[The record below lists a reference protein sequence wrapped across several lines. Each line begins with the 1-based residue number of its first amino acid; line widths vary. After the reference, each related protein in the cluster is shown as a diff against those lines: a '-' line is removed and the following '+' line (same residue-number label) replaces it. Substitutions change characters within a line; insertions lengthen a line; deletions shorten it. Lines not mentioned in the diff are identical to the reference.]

1 MVASRRAGRRFA
13 PDRLRLAALGL
24 ALVLAWLGMGYRLLH
39 VQVVEAAE
47 LRERGLDQRLV
58 ERVLAPERGRIY
70 DRNGDLLAMAVDAVT
85 IYAVPDL
92 VTEPVYIAQQVGG
105 LVGADSGKLLS
116 QLRSDKDFVY
126 LKRQVDPHLAEQIRQ
141 LELPGVFFEPETTR
155 SYPAG
160 SVAAHVAGFVD
171 IDGNGLE
178 GLELYYDDLL
188 RGTPGRQIFEKSLTG
203 TPIPQG
209 RREEVPAVPGADLV
223 TTIDL
228 PLQYATQDACVG
240 ALERSGAKGCWAVV
254 LEVETGNVLA
264 MAGAPPFDPATRAT
278 TEGGPFS
285 NAVVREPYEPG
296 SIQKLITVTAAIEE
310 GIVDVGTVF
319 KAVADEI
326 ELRPGACE
334 SDNDQVYGC
343 YADFDE
349 HETRDMTVRDI
360 FTVSSN
366 VGIIR
371 IAQEL
376 PEGTIE
382 SYVDRFGLSD
392 PTGID
397 YTGESGGLLNMPA
410 GCTICPLSASIG
422 YSLATTPIQMAS
434 AYAAVANDG
443 TWTQPRL
450 VSSVIDVN
458 GKEEER
464 PQKTYRV
471 VSPETSRIMRELLA
485 GVVESGTGGNAS
497 VPGYRAGGKT
507 GTADKL
513 DEQGSYTEVTRASFV
528 GLAPID
534 DPKLVV
540 AVMVDEPTWEYR
552 TGGQAAAP
560 VFAEIM
566 QQALHRLGVTPD
578 GLEQ

>member
-1 MVASRRAGRRFA
+1 MAPRRAGRRFA

-24 ALVLAWLGMGYRLLH
+24 GLVLAWLGMGYRLLH

-47 LRERGLDQRLV
+47 LQERGLDQRLV
-58 ERVLAPERGRIY
+58 ERELAPERGRIY
-70 DRNGDLLAMAVDAVT
+70 DRNGDLLAMAVEAETV
-85 IYAVPDL
+85 YAVPDL

-105 LVGADSGKLLS
+105 LVGADSEQLLE

-126 LKRQVDPHLAEQIRQ
+126 LKRQVDPHVAEQIRQ
-141 LELPGVFFEPETTR
+141 LDLPGVFFEPETTR

-160 SVAAHVAGFVD
+160 SVAAHVVGFVD

-178 GLELYYDDLL
+178 GLEKYYDEAL

-223 TTIDL
+223 TTVDI
-228 PLQYATQDACVG
+228 PLQYSTQDACVD
-240 ALERSGAKGCWAVV
+240 ALERTGAKGCWAVV
-254 LEVETGNVLA
+254 VEAETGSVLA
-264 MAGAPPFDPATRAT
+264 MAGAPAFDPEARQTS
-278 TEGGPFS
+278 EGGSFS

-296 SIQKLITVTAAIEE
+296 SIQKLITVSAAIEE

-319 KAVADEI
+319 GNVADEI
-326 ELRPGACE
+326 ELRPGACK
-334 SDNDQVYGC
+334 SDTDEVYGC
-343 YADFDE
+343 YADFSE

-371 IAQEL
+371 IGQKL
-376 PEGTIE
+376 PPGMLTSYIE
-382 SYVDRFGLSD
+382 QFHLTQ

-397 YTGESGGLLNMPA
+397 YAGESKGLLNMPA

-422 YSLATTPIQMAS
+422 YSLATSPIQMAS
-434 AYAAVANDG
+434 AYAAIANDG
-443 TWTQPRL
+443 VWTQPRL
-450 VSSVIDVN
+450 VSSVIDVDGN
-458 GKEEER
+458 EEE
-464 PQKTYRV
+464 QSQDTERV
-471 VSPETSRIMRELLA
+471 VSEETARIMRELLA
-485 GVVESGTGGNAS
+485 GVVESGTGGNAAVS
-497 VPGYRAGGKT
+497 GYRVGGKT

-513 DEQGSYTEVTRASFV
+513 DEDGNYTEVTRASFV

-540 AVMVDEPTWEYR
+540 AVMVDEPAWEYR
-552 TGGQAAAP
+552 TGGDAAAP

-578 GLEQ
+578 GLDQ

>member
-1 MVASRRAGRRFA
+1 MGPRRAGRRFA
-13 PDRLRLAALGL
+13 PDRLRLTVFGL
-24 ALVLAWLGMGYRLLH
+24 VMVLAWLGMGYRLVQ

-47 LRERGLDQRLV
+47 LRELGLDQRLV
-58 ERVLAPERGRIY
+58 ERELAPERGRIY
-70 DRNGDLLAMAVDAVT
+70 DRNGDLLAMAVESET
-85 IYAVPDL
+85 IFAVPAQ

-105 LVGADSGKLLS
+105 LVGADPEALLA
-116 QLRSDKDFVY
+116 QLESDKDFVY
-126 LKRQVDPHLAEQIRQ
+126 LRRQVDHELAEQIRR

-160 SVAAHVAGFVD
+160 PVAAHVVGFVD

-188 RGTPGRQIFEKSLTG
+188 RGTPGRQIFEKSLDG

-228 PLQYATQDACVG
+228 PLQYATQDACVA
-240 ALERSGAKGCWAVV
+240 ALERTAAKGCWAVV

-264 MAGAPPFDPATRAT
+264 MAGAPVFDTETRQTAD
-278 TEGGPFS
+278 GGAFS

-296 SIQKLITVTAAIEE
+296 SIQKLVTLSAALEE
-310 GIVDVGTVF
+310 GVVDVDTVF
-319 KAVADEI
+319 GAVADEI
-326 ELRPGACE
+326 ELRPGACK
-334 SDNDQVYGC
+334 SDTDEVYGC

-360 FTVSSN
+360 FTASSN

-371 IAQEL
+371 IAQRL
-376 PEGTIE
+376 PEGMLAEYIE
-382 SYVDRFGLSD
+382 RFGLTER
-392 PTGID
+392 TGID
-397 YTGESGGLLNMPA
+397 YTGESRGLLNLPA
-410 GCTICPLSASIG
+410 GCTTCPLSAAIG
-422 YSLATTPIQMAS
+422 YSLATSPIQMAS
-434 AYAAVANDG
+434 AFAAVGNDG
-443 TWTQPRL
+443 TWTQPQL
-450 VSSVIDVN
+450 VSAIIDVDGN
-458 GKEEER
+458 EVEQNQQTVE
-464 PQKTYRV
+464 V
-471 VSPETSRIMRELLA
+471 VSPETARIMRELLA
-485 GVVESGTGGNAS
+485 GVVESGTGGDAA
-497 VPGYRAGGKT
+497 VPGYRVGGKT

-513 DEQGSYTEVTRASFV
+513 GEDGTYLDVTRASFV

-540 AVMVDEPTWEYR
+540 AVMIDEPAWEYR
-552 TGGQAAAP
+552 TGGKAAAP

-566 QQALHRLGVTPD
+566 KQALHRLGVTPD
-578 GLEQ
+578 GLDD

>member
-1 MVASRRAGRRFA
+1 MGPRRAGRRFA
-13 PDRLRLAALGL
+13 PDRLRLTVFGL
-24 ALVLAWLGMGYRLLH
+24 VMVLAWLGMGYRLLQ

-47 LRERGLDQRLV
+47 LRELGLDQRLV
-58 ERVLAPERGRIY
+58 ERELAPERGRIY
-70 DRNGDLLAMAVDAVT
+70 DRNGDLLAMAVESET
-85 IYAVPDL
+85 IFAVPAQ

-105 LVGADSGKLLS
+105 LVGADPEALLA
-116 QLRSDKDFVY
+116 QLESDKDFVY
-126 LKRQVDPHLAEQIRQ
+126 LRRQVDHELAEQIRR
-141 LELPGVFFEPETTR
+141 LELSGVFFEPETTR

-160 SVAAHVAGFVD
+160 PVAAHVVGFVD

-188 RGTPGRQIFEKSLTG
+188 RGTPGRQIFEKSLDG

-228 PLQYATQDACVG
+228 PLQYATQDACVA
-240 ALERSGAKGCWAVV
+240 ALERTAAKGCWAVV

-264 MAGAPPFDPATRAT
+264 MAGAPVFDPETRQATD
-278 TEGGPFS
+278 GGAFS

-296 SIQKLITVTAAIEE
+296 SIQKLVTLSAALEE
-310 GIVDVGTVF
+310 GVVDVDTVF
-319 KAVADEI
+319 GAVADEI
-326 ELRPGACE
+326 ELRPGACK
-334 SDNDQVYGC
+334 SDTDEVYGC

-360 FTVSSN
+360 FTASSN

-371 IAQEL
+371 IAQRL
-376 PEGTIE
+376 PEGVLAEYI
-382 SYVDRFGLSD
+382 DRFGLTER
-392 PTGID
+392 TGID
-397 YTGESGGLLNMPA
+397 YTGESRGLLNLPA
-410 GCTICPLSASIG
+410 GCTTCPLSAAIG
-422 YSLATTPIQMAS
+422 YSLATSPIQMAS
-434 AYAAVANDG
+434 AFAAVGNDG
-443 TWTQPRL
+443 TWTQPQL
-450 VSSVIDVN
+450 VSSIIDVDGN
-458 GKEEER
+458 EVEQNQQTVE
-464 PQKTYRV
+464 V
-471 VSPETSRIMRELLA
+471 VSPETARIMRELLA
-485 GVVESGTGGNAS
+485 GVVESGTGGNAT
-497 VPGYRAGGKT
+497 VPGYRVGGKT

-513 DEQGSYTEVTRASFV
+513 GEDGTYSDVTRASFV

-540 AVMVDEPTWEYR
+540 AVMIDEPAWEYR

-566 QQALHRLGVTPD
+566 KQALHRLGVTPD
-578 GLEQ
+578 GLDG

>member
-1 MVASRRAGRRFA
+1 M
-13 PDRLRLAALGL
+13 
-24 ALVLAWLGMGYRLLH
+24 VLAWLGMGYRLVQ

-47 LRERGLDQRLV
+47 LRELGLDQRLV
-58 ERVLAPERGRIY
+58 ERELAPERGRIY
-70 DRNGDLLAMAVDAVT
+70 DRNGDLLAMAVESET
-85 IYAVPDL
+85 IFAVPAQ

-105 LVGADSGKLLS
+105 LVGADPEALLA
-116 QLRSDKDFVY
+116 QLESDKDFVY
-126 LKRQVDPHLAEQIRQ
+126 LRRQVDRELAEQIRR

-160 SVAAHVAGFVD
+160 PVAAHVVGFVD

-188 RGTPGRQIFEKSLTG
+188 RGTPGRQIFEKSLDG

-228 PLQYATQDACVG
+228 PLQYATQDACVA
-240 ALERSGAKGCWAVV
+240 ALERTAAKGCWAVV

-264 MAGAPPFDPATRAT
+264 MAGAPVFDTETRQTAD
-278 TEGGPFS
+278 GGAFS

-296 SIQKLITVTAAIEE
+296 SIQKLVTLSAALEE
-310 GIVDVGTVF
+310 GVVDVDTVF
-319 KAVADEI
+319 GAVADEI
-326 ELRPGACE
+326 ELRPGACK
-334 SDNDQVYGC
+334 SDTDEVYGC

-360 FTVSSN
+360 FTASSN

-371 IAQEL
+371 IAQRL
-376 PEGTIE
+376 PEGMLAEYIE
-382 SYVDRFGLSD
+382 RFGLTER
-392 PTGID
+392 TGID
-397 YTGESGGLLNMPA
+397 YTGESRGLLNLPA
-410 GCTICPLSASIG
+410 GCTTCPLSAAIG
-422 YSLATTPIQMAS
+422 YSLATSPIQMAS
-434 AYAAVANDG
+434 AFAAVGNDG
-443 TWTQPRL
+443 TWTQPQL
-450 VSSVIDVN
+450 VSAIIDVDGN
-458 GKEEER
+458 EVEQNQQTVE
-464 PQKTYRV
+464 V
-471 VSPETSRIMRELLA
+471 VSPETARIMRELLA
-485 GVVESGTGGNAS
+485 GVVESGTGGDAA
-497 VPGYRAGGKT
+497 VPGYRVGGKT

-513 DEQGSYTEVTRASFV
+513 GEDGTYLDVTRASFV

-540 AVMVDEPTWEYR
+540 AVMIDEPAWEYR
-552 TGGQAAAP
+552 TGGKAAAP

-566 QQALHRLGVTPD
+566 KQALHRLGVTPD
-578 GLEQ
+578 GLDD

>member
-1 MVASRRAGRRFA
+1 VGPRRAGRRFA
-13 PDRLRLAALGL
+13 PDRLRLSLFGL
-24 ALVLAWLGMGYRLLH
+24 MMVLAWMGMGYRLVQ
-39 VQVVEAAE
+39 VQVVQAEE

-58 ERVLAPERGRIY
+58 ERDLAPERGRIY
-70 DRNGDLLAMAVDAVT
+70 DRNGDLLAMAVESET
-85 IYAVPDL
+85 IYAVPDQ

-105 LVGADSGKLLS
+105 LVGADPEALLA
-116 QLRSDKDFVY
+116 QLQSDKDFVF
-126 LKRQVDPHLAEQIRQ
+126 LRRQVDHEVAQQIRE
-141 LELPGVFFEPETTR
+141 LELPGVFFQPETTR

-160 SVAAHVAGFVD
+160 PVAAHVVGFVD

-188 RGTPGRQIFEKSLTG
+188 RGTPGRLIFERSLAG

-228 PLQYATQDACVG
+228 PLQYSTQDACTA
-240 ALERSGAKGCWAVV
+240 ALEVTGAKGCWAVV

-264 MAGAPPFDPATRAT
+264 MAGSPAFDPVTRQT
-278 TEGGPFS
+278 TTGGSFS

-296 SIQKLITVTAAIEE
+296 SIQKLVTVAASLEE
-310 GIVDVGTVF
+310 GLVDVDTVF
-319 KAVADEI
+319 GAVADEI
-326 ELRPGACE
+326 ELRPGACK
-334 SDNDQVYGC
+334 SDTDEVYGC
-343 YADFDE
+343 YTDFEE
-349 HETRDMTVRDI
+349 HETKDMSVGQI
-360 FTVSSN
+360 FTASSN

-371 IAQEL
+371 IAQRFPDGQL
-376 PEGTIE
+376 ADYIE
-382 SYVDRFGLSD
+382 KFGLTA

-410 GCTICPLSASIG
+410 GCTTCPLSAAIG

-434 AYAAVANDG
+434 AFATVGNDG

-450 VSSVIDVN
+450 VSSIIDVDGN
-458 GKEEER
+458 ETRGEQRTVE
-464 PQKTYRV
+464 V
-471 VSPETSRIMRELLA
+471 VSPETARIMRELLA
-485 GVVESGTGGNAS
+485 GVVESGTGGNAA
-497 VPGYRAGGKT
+497 VPGYRVGGKT
-507 GTADKL
+507 GTANKL
-513 DEQGSYTEVTRASFV
+513 GEDGTYTEATRASFV

-540 AVMVDEPTWEYR
+540 AVMLDEPAWEYR

-560 VFAEIM
+560 VFSEIM
-566 QQALHRLGVTPD
+566 TQALHRLGVTPD
-578 GLEQ
+578 GIDE

>member
-1 MVASRRAGRRFA
+1 VGPRRAGRRFA
-13 PDRLRLAALGL
+13 PDRLRLSIFGL
-24 ALVLAWLGMGYRLLH
+24 VMVLAWLGMGYRLLQ

-47 LRERGLDQRLV
+47 LRELGLDQRLV
-58 ERVLAPERGRIY
+58 ERELAPERGRIY
-70 DRNGDLLAMAVDAVT
+70 DRNGDLLAMAVESET
-85 IYAVPDL
+85 IFAVPAQ

-105 LVGADSGKLLS
+105 LVGADPEALLA
-116 QLRSDKDFVY
+116 QLESDKDFVY
-126 LKRQVDPHLAEQIRQ
+126 LRRQVDHELAEQIRR

-160 SVAAHVAGFVD
+160 PVAAHVVGFVD

-188 RGTPGRQIFEKSLTG
+188 RGTPGRQIFEKSLDG

-228 PLQYATQDACVG
+228 PLQYATQDACVV
-240 ALERSGAKGCWAVV
+240 ALERTAAKGCWAVV

-264 MAGAPPFDPATRAT
+264 MAGAPVFDPDIRRT
-278 TEGGPFS
+278 TDGGAFS

-296 SIQKLITVTAAIEE
+296 SIQKLVTVSAALEE
-310 GIVDVGTVF
+310 GVVDVDTVF
-319 KAVADEI
+319 GAVADQI
-326 ELRPGACE
+326 ELRPGACK
-334 SDNDQVYGC
+334 SDTDEVYGC

-360 FTVSSN
+360 FTASSN

-371 IAQEL
+371 IAQRL
-376 PEGTIE
+376 PEGVLAEYI
-382 SYVDRFGLSD
+382 DRFGLTER
-392 PTGID
+392 TGID
-397 YTGESGGLLNMPA
+397 YTGESRGLLNLPA
-410 GCTICPLSASIG
+410 GCTTCPLSAAIG
-422 YSLATTPIQMAS
+422 YSLATSPIQMAS
-434 AYAAVANDG
+434 AFAAVGNDG
-443 TWTQPRL
+443 TWTQPQL
-450 VSSVIDVN
+450 VSSIIDVDGN
-458 GKEEER
+458 EVEQNQQTVE
-464 PQKTYRV
+464 V
-471 VSPETSRIMRELLA
+471 VSPETARIMRELLA
-485 GVVESGTGGNAS
+485 GVVESGTGGSAA
-497 VPGYRAGGKT
+497 VPGYRVGGKT

-513 DEQGSYTEVTRASFV
+513 GEDGTYLDVTRASFV

-540 AVMVDEPTWEYR
+540 AVMIDEPAWEYR

-566 QQALHRLGVTPD
+566 KQALHRLGVTPD
-578 GLEQ
+578 GLDG

>member
-1 MVASRRAGRRFA
+1 MAPRRAGRRFA

-24 ALVLAWLGMGYRLLH
+24 GLVLAWLGMGYRLLH

-47 LRERGLDQRLV
+47 LQERGLDQRLV
-58 ERVLAPERGRIY
+58 ERELAPERGRIY
-70 DRNGDLLAMAVDAVT
+70 DRNGDLLAMAVDAETV
-85 IYAVPDL
+85 YAVPDL

-105 LVGADSGKLLS
+105 LVGADSEELLE

-141 LELPGVFFEPETTR
+141 LDLPGVFFEPETTR

-160 SVAAHVAGFVD
+160 SVAAHVVGFVD

-178 GLELYYDDLL
+178 GVEKYYDEAL
-188 RGTPGRQIFEKSLTG
+188 RGVPGRQIFEKSLTG

-223 TTIDL
+223 TTVDI
-228 PLQYATQDACVG
+228 PLQYSTQDACAD
-240 ALERSGAKGCWAVV
+240 ALERTGAKGCWAVV
-254 LEVETGNVLA
+254 VEAETGNVLA
-264 MAGAPPFDPATRAT
+264 MAGAPAFDPETRQT
-278 TEGGPFS
+278 SEGGSFS

-296 SIQKLITVTAAIEE
+296 SIQKLITVSAAIEE

-319 KAVADEI
+319 GNVADEI
-326 ELRPGACE
+326 ELRPGACK
-334 SDNDQVYGC
+334 SDTDEVYGC
-343 YADFDE
+343 YADFSE

-371 IAQEL
+371 IGQKL
-376 PEGTIE
+376 PQGMLTSYIE
-382 SYVDRFGLSD
+382 QFHLTQ

-397 YTGESGGLLNMPA
+397 YAGESKGLLNMPA

-422 YSLATTPIQMAS
+422 YSLATSPIQMAS
-434 AYAAVANDG
+434 AYAAIANDG
-443 TWTQPRL
+443 VWTQPRL
-450 VSSVIDVN
+450 VSSVIDVDGN
-458 GKEEER
+458 EEER
-464 PQKTYRV
+464 PQDTGRV
-471 VSPETSRIMRELLA
+471 VSEETARIMRELLA
-485 GVVESGTGGNAS
+485 GVVESGTGGNAA
-497 VPGYRAGGKT
+497 VPGYRVGGKT

-513 DEQGSYTEVTRASFV
+513 DEDGNYTEVTRASFV

-540 AVMVDEPTWEYR
+540 AVMVDEPAWEYR
-552 TGGQAAAP
+552 TGGEAAAP

-578 GLEQ
+578 GLDE

>member
-1 MVASRRAGRRFA
+1 MAPRRAGRRFA

-24 ALVLAWLGMGYRLLH
+24 GLVLAWLGMGYRLLH

-47 LRERGLDQRLV
+47 LQERGLDQRLV
-58 ERVLAPERGRIY
+58 ERELAPERGRIY
-70 DRNGDLLAMAVDAVT
+70 DRNGDLLAMAVDAETV
-85 IYAVPDL
+85 YAVPDL

-105 LVGADSGKLLS
+105 LVGADSEELLE

-141 LELPGVFFEPETTR
+141 LDLPGVFFEPETTR

-160 SVAAHVAGFVD
+160 SVAAHVVGFVD

-178 GLELYYDDLL
+178 GVEKYYDEAL
-188 RGTPGRQIFEKSLTG
+188 RGVPGRQIFEKSLTG

-223 TTIDL
+223 TTVDI
-228 PLQYATQDACVG
+228 PLQYSTQDACAD
-240 ALERSGAKGCWAVV
+240 ALERTGAKGCWAVV
-254 LEVETGNVLA
+254 VEAETGNVLA
-264 MAGAPPFDPATRAT
+264 MAGAPAFDPETRQT
-278 TEGGPFS
+278 SEGGSFS

-296 SIQKLITVTAAIEE
+296 SIQKLITVSAAIEE

-319 KAVADEI
+319 GNVADEI
-326 ELRPGACE
+326 ELRPGACK
-334 SDNDQVYGC
+334 SDTDEVYGC
-343 YADFDE
+343 YADFSE

-371 IAQEL
+371 IGQKLAPGML
-376 PEGTIE
+376 TSYIE
-382 SYVDRFGLSD
+382 QFHLTQ

-397 YTGESGGLLNMPA
+397 YAGESKGLLNMPA

-422 YSLATTPIQMAS
+422 YSLATSPIQMAS
-434 AYAAVANDG
+434 AYAAIANDG
-443 TWTQPRL
+443 VWTQPRL
-450 VSSVIDVN
+450 VSSVIDVDGN
-458 GKEEER
+458 EEER
-464 PQKTYRV
+464 PQDTGRV
-471 VSPETSRIMRELLA
+471 VSEETARIMRELLA
-485 GVVESGTGGNAS
+485 GVVESGTGGNAA
-497 VPGYRAGGKT
+497 VPGYRVGGKT

-513 DEQGSYTEVTRASFV
+513 DEDGNYTEVTRASFV

-540 AVMVDEPTWEYR
+540 AVMVDEPAWEYR
-552 TGGQAAAP
+552 TGGEAAAP

-578 GLEQ
+578 GLDE